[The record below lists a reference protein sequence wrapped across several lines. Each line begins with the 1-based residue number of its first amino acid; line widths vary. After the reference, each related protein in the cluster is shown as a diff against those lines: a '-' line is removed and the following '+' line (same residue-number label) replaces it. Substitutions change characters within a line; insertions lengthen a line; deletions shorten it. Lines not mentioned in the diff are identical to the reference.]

1 MSAFPQ
7 LGQHPAASHLIVHL
21 SDTHFLAEQQR
32 LYGTVNTDSTLERAL
47 QQIEHSGLRP
57 DALVI
62 TGDVAD
68 RGEPDA
74 YRRVRALVQTAAAGW
89 GSAVIWVMGNHDDRT
104 AFRGALLDEDAIGED
119 AIGDEAMREGATSNG
134 DPTAPVDAVTTV
146 NGLRIITLDTSVPGY
161 HHGDLSPDQLDWLA
175 AELTQPAA
183 HGTVL
188 ALHHPPLPTPVGLLS
203 ILELREQHRL
213 AAVLAGSDV
222 RIVLAGHLHTAT
234 HGLCAGIPVSVAAAT
249 SYSIDLTAPVRE
261 LHGVNGGQALHL
273 VHVYADQVTHSQ
285 VPIGDFDTVSRLDAA
300 LLTRL
305 ERLGPA
311 EREAAFSRQPTA

>member
-1 MSAFPQ
+1 MSTFPQ

-21 SDTHFLAEQQR
+21 SDTHFLAEQRR
-32 LYGTVNTDSTLERAL
+32 LYGTVNNDSTLERAL
-47 QQIEHSGLRP
+47 KQIEHSGLRP

-74 YRRVRALVQTAAAGW
+74 YRRVRALVQTAADGW
-89 GSAVIWVMGNHDDRT
+89 GSAVIWVMGNHDDRA
-104 AFRGALLDEDAIGED
+104 AFRGSLL
-119 AIGDEAMREGATSNG
+119 GDTARGDN

-146 NGLRIITLDTSVPGY
+146 KGLRIITLDTSVPGY
-161 HHGDLSPDQLDWLA
+161 HHGDLSQEQFDWLA
-175 AELTQPAA
+175 TALTEPAA

-234 HGLCAGIPVSVAAAT
+234 QGLCAGIPVSVAAAT

-273 VHVYADQVTHSQ
+273 VHVYPDQVTHSQ
-285 VPIGDFDTVSRLDAA
+285 VPIGDFDTVSTLDAE

-305 ERLGPA
+305 ERLDLA
-311 EREAAFSRQPTA
+311 EREAAFSRQPPR